1 MLVQL
6 GWLLGSR
13 GQAEYLVAVFRRR
26 LVVFRLFITNA
37 KGTSSARIAL
47 LSARCRVCTWVK
59 AWAAAKATIPLGLS
73 FSGVCRK
80 RRHSCRRKA
89 SFWASDIVTVPCPR
103 ANLYLGR
110 ELEGSGVT
118 PESSSGIRH
127 DTRSNSQRASRPPSC
142 GYPGT
147 RDMSGHHWR
156 PRQEPSSPLKATN
169 SPSWSARVVAA

>member
-26 LVVFRLFITNA
+26 LVVFRLFIANA

-47 LSARCRVCTWVK
+47 LSARCRVCAWVK
-59 AWAAAKATIPLGLS
+59 AWAAAKATIPLGLR

-89 SFWASDIVTVPCPR
+89 SLWASAIVTVPRPR
-103 ANLYLGR
+103 GNLYLGR

-127 DTRSNSQRASRPPSC
+127 VTRSNSHRVSRPPNC

-147 RDMSGHHWR
+147 RDMSGHHCR
-156 PRQEPSSPLKATN
+156 PRQEPSSPLEAAN
-169 SPSWSARVVAA
+169 IPSCNARVVAA